1 MQAQGTWVWRFPVAL
16 AVALVVSA
24 VNVASVAVTR
34 PADIGWVA
42 LHGWGVANGGVVF
55 GLMREYP
62 AVAGALGFI
71 VAVLLP
77 VGNLA
82 VRL

>member
-1 MQAQGTWVWRFPVAL
+1 MGAL
-16 AVALVVSA
+16 TVTSVVLA
-24 VNVASVAVTR
+24 VNVASMAVTR
-34 PADIGWVA
+34 PAESGWFL
-42 LHGWGVANGGVVF
+42 LHMLGVANGGVVF

-62 AVAGALGFI
+62 VVAGALGFI
-71 VAVLLP
+71 VAVMLP

>member
-1 MQAQGTWVWRFPVAL
+1 M
-16 AVALVVSA
+16 
-24 VNVASVAVTR
+24 
-34 PADIGWVA
+34 
-42 LHGWGVANGGVVF
+42 GVRRQEGEVVF

-62 AVAGALGFI
+62 VVAGALGFI